1 MRPILRRY
9 ADTGRTVVVSSHL
22 LAEVEMTCTHVVVMH
37 AGRVVTQGLVADLVD
52 SDDTTLVDIEEGVT
66 ASRLAELAAALQARP
81 GVSEVRIDTPTRL
94 VVVADLARA
103 EVVEAA
109 VAAGLPVVGVSSR
122 RHLEEV
128 FLGVISSASTA
139 SNGSRPADSGASLID
154 RLRQVRA
161 R

>member
-9 ADTGRTVVVSSHL
+9 AETGRTVVISSHL
-22 LAEVEMTCTHVVVMH
+22 LAEVEMTCTHVIVMH
-37 AGRVVTQGLVADLVD
+37 AGRVITSGLVADLVD
-52 SDDTTLVDIEEGVT
+52 SDDTTILDLAEHADAPALAAVLAAHPGVT
-66 ASRLAELAAALQARP
+66 
-81 GVSEVRIDTPTRL
+81 EVRVDTPTRL
-94 VVVADLARA
+94 VVVSDLPRF

-109 VAAGLPVVGVSSR
+109 IDAGLPVVGVSSR

-128 FLGVISSASTA
+128 FLGVISHAGPATGPA
-139 SNGSRPADSGASLID
+139 DDNGSLIE